1 MKMSNKSTV
10 NEALRLFHEEERK
23 REEHMADFN
32 QITLVG
38 RLTKDPEIRTTQSG
52 KKLANM
58 SIAVDKYSKDE
69 QANFFNV
76 QCWDKTADFV
86 DNYLSKGSQILISG
100 SLEQQV
106 WEDNGQK
113 HQRVI
118 VVARTVQGLSPLKKK
133 TAEQEDLTEPINLD
147 DIPF

>member
-1 MKMSNKSTV
+1 
-10 NEALRLFHEEERK
+10 
-23 REEHMADFN
+23 MADFN

-58 SIAVDKYSKDE
+58 SIAVNKYSKDE

-106 WEDNGQK
+106 WDDNGQK

>member
-1 MKMSNKSTV
+1 
-10 NEALRLFHEEERK
+10 
-23 REEHMADFN
+23 MADFN
-32 QITLVG
+32 QVTLVG

-58 SIAVDKYSKDE
+58 SIAVNKYSKDE

-106 WEDNGQK
+106 WDDNGQK

>member
-1 MKMSNKSTV
+1 
-10 NEALRLFHEEERK
+10 
-23 REEHMADFN
+23 MADFN
-32 QITLVG
+32 QVTLVG
-38 RLTKDPEIRTTQSG
+38 RLTKDPGIRTTQSG

-58 SIAVDKYSKDE
+58 SIAVNKYSKDE

-86 DNYLSKGSQILISG
+86 GDYLTKGSQVLISG

-106 WEDNGQK
+106 WDDNGQR

-118 VVARTVQGLSPLKKK
+118 VVARTIQGLSPLKKK
-133 TAEQEDLTEPINLD
+133 TTEQEDLTEPISLD

>member
-1 MKMSNKSTV
+1 
-10 NEALRLFHEEERK
+10 
-23 REEHMADFN
+23 MADFN
-32 QITLVG
+32 QVTLVG

-58 SIAVDKYSKDE
+58 SIAVNKYSKDE
-69 QANFFNV
+69 PANFFNV
-76 QCWDKTADFV
+76 QCWEKTADFV

-133 TAEQEDLTEPINLD
+133 TAEQEDLTEPIGLD

>member
-1 MKMSNKSTV
+1 
-10 NEALRLFHEEERK
+10 
-23 REEHMADFN
+23 MADFN

-58 SIAVDKYSKDE
+58 SIAVNKYSKDE

-106 WEDNGQK
+106 WDDNGQK

-133 TAEQEDLTEPINLD
+133 TAEQDDLTEPINLD

>member
-1 MKMSNKSTV
+1 
-10 NEALRLFHEEERK
+10 
-23 REEHMADFN
+23 MADFN
-32 QITLVG
+32 QVTLVG
-38 RLTKDPEIRTTQSG
+38 RLTKDPGIRTTQSG

-58 SIAVDKYSKDE
+58 SIAVNKYSKDE
-69 QANFFNV
+69 PANFFNV
-76 QCWDKTADFV
+76 QCWEKTADFV

-133 TAEQEDLTEPINLD
+133 TAEQEDLTEPMSLD

>member
-1 MKMSNKSTV
+1 MNSTKSLTV
-10 NEALRLFHEEERK
+10 NQVLKILHEEKGENF
-23 REEHMADFN
+23 MADFN
-32 QITLVG
+32 QVTLVG
-38 RLTKDPEIRTTQSG
+38 RLTKDPEIRTTKSG

-58 SIAVDKYSKDE
+58 SIAVNKYSKDE
-69 QANFFNV
+69 PANFFNV
-76 QCWDKTADFV
+76 QCWEKTADFV

-133 TAEQEDLTEPINLD
+133 TAEQEDLTEPISFD

>member
-1 MKMSNKSTV
+1 
-10 NEALRLFHEEERK
+10 
-23 REEHMADFN
+23 MADFN
-32 QITLVG
+32 QVTLVG
-38 RLTKDPEIRTTQSG
+38 RLTKDPDIRTTQSG

-58 SIAVDKYSKDE
+58 SIAVNKYSKDE

-86 DNYLSKGSQILISG
+86 DDYLSKGSQILISG

-133 TAEQEDLTEPINLD
+133 TAEQEDLAEPISLD